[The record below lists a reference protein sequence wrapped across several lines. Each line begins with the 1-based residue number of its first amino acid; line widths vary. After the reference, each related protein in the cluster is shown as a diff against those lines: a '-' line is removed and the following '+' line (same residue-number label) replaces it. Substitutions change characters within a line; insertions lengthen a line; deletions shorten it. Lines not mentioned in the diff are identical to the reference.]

1 MIFVELTDL
10 LIKDLVKVV
19 LAEVFRSLL
28 RRSLL
33 DNRLLLLI
41 SLFDNFSDL
50 ANFSLTR
57 LMKNARL
64 LNLRFLKANLCI
76 CHFCLR
82 FSDLTRIS
90 LVLIYKDSR
99 NRTHTYDFE
108 DHCSTIKLYP

>member
-19 LAEVFRSLL
+19 LAEVFKSLL

-50 ANFSLTR
+50 ANL
-57 LMKNARL
+57 A
-64 LNLRFLKANLCI
+64 
-76 CHFCLR
+76 
-82 FSDLTRIS
+82 
-90 LVLIYKDSR
+90 
-99 NRTHTYDFE
+99 
-108 DHCSTIKLYP
+108 